1 MTQEALALEAGLQRK
16 YISNL
21 ELGEYQPTLTTVFKL
36 AGALEIEPSA
46 LVALVHAEVSRAEG
60 SKK

>member
-36 AGALEIEPSA
+36 AFALGIEPSA
-46 LVALVHAEVSRAEG
+46 LVALVHAEVSKTGGA
-60 SKK
+60 